1 MAARETKKER
11 ARDITIAVITGDN
24 NDIKELLKEA
34 KYILSRI

>member
-24 NDIKELLKEA
+24 NCLL
-34 KYILSRI
+34 YTSRCV